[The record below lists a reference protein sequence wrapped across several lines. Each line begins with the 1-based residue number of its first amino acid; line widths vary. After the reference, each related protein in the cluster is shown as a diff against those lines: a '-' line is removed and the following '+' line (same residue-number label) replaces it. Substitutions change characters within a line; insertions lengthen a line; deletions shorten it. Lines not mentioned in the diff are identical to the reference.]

1 MENNTNANTGYNGYK
16 NYESWNCSL
25 WLRSDE
31 ACYSCWTE
39 AAKEAIKKSENKQAA
54 TVSLMDQMREAVE
67 NDLADYL
74 EKQKNGGVSNTGMFS
89 DLLTNAVGNIDFYEV
104 AAAFIEDVE

>member
-1 MENNTNANTGYNGYK
+1 MENNTNANNGYNGYK
-16 NYESWNCSL
+16 NYETWNCSL

-31 ACYSCWTE
+31 ASYSCWTE

-54 TVSLMDQMREAVE
+54 TVLLMDQMREAVE

-74 EKQKNGGVSNTGMFS
+74 EKQKNGGGIKHRYVQ
-89 DLLTNAVGNIDFYEV
+89 
-104 AAAFIEDVE
+104 

>member
-1 MENNTNANTGYNGYK
+1 MNTNTGYNGYT
-16 NYESWNCSL
+16 NYETWNCSL
-25 WLRSDE
+25 WFRSMQSS
-31 ACYSCWTE
+31 YLCWTE
-39 AAKEAIKKSENKQAA
+39 TAKEALQNSKDKQAA